1 MVACT
6 AALVGPRAFAGP
18 TSDPQTGA
26 RYGAGWLARRIGSS
40 GATPGSDAH
49 AVAVDTANTA
59 LALAAAGVGHDA
71 FERAVGYLA
80 AHVDDASP
88 PAAEQPAELGALL
101 LVAVE
106 GGRDPHSFGG
116 VDLVARL
123 GATKQTSGPDT
134 GLFGAA
140 PAAGDPCYDCAFR
153 QSFAVMGLAA
163 AGSGDAQ
170 ATAWLAGQQCADA
183 GFQSYKPPSTACH
196 PPDLN
201 DFTGEDTNST
211 ALATQALVDA
221 GHAFSAGNPLNFL
234 ATTQNT
240 DGGFGFFAG
249 SPTDANSTGLVIQAV
264 VAGGEDPLTGRWVKG
279 SSTPLSALLSLQ
291 IGCQGTAA
299 DRGAFDFQ
307 AETPLKP
314 NALATEQAVPGAM
327 REPFPVTAVTLTTE
341 EPVVDCT
348 PATTTTTAAPATTT
362 TAVAGTQ
369 AAGATTAAATPATA
383 TSPVASAVAA
393 TPTFTG

>member
-1 MVACT
+1 
-6 AALVGPRAFAGP
+6 
-18 TSDPQTGA
+18 
-26 RYGAGWLARRIGSS
+26 
-40 GATPGSDAH
+40 
-49 AVAVDTANTA
+49 
-59 LALAAAGVGHDA
+59 
-71 FERAVGYLA
+71 
-80 AHVDDASP
+80 VDDASP
-88 PAAEQPAELGALL
+88 PAAEQPAELGTLL

-106 GGRDPHSFGG
+106 AGDDPHSFGG
-116 VDLVARL
+116 VDLVSRL
-123 GATKQTSGPDT
+123 EATKQTSGADT
-134 GLFGAA
+134 GLFGPA

-163 AGSGDAQ
+163 AAATDAQ
-170 ATAWLAGQQCADA
+170 ATTWLAGQQCADK

-201 DFTGEDTNST
+201 AFTGEDTNST

-221 GHAFSAGNPLNFL
+221 GHAFGVGNPLDFL

-249 SPTDANSTGLVIQAV
+249 SSTDADSTGIVTQAV
-264 VAGGEDPLTGRWVKG
+264 VAGGEDPRSGRWVKG
-279 SSTPLSALLSLQ
+279 AATPQSALLSLQ
-291 IGCQGTAA
+291 IGCEGAAA

-307 AETPLKP
+307 TETPLKP

-327 REPFPVTAVTLTTE
+327 SKPFPLTAVTLTTA
-341 EPVVDCT
+341 EPAVDCT
-348 PATTTTTAAPATTT
+348 PATTTTTAPTATTT
-362 TAVAGTQ
+362 TAPAGTQ
-369 AAGATTAAATPATA
+369 AAGATAAATTPASA